1 MSLHERTEGWTT
13 GLRLAALW
21 LAGHPD
27 PEVLA
32 AGFSAPSGR
41 GRIAGLRV
49 VVGTAMGQLRP
60 RPGGHQGRRP
70 GHVLFRGHAV
80 LAIPPVPTWAM
91 ITVIVGWSAIG
102 GWPPAMPENPL
113 AKIATCSTIAA

>member
-1 MSLHERTEGWTT
+1 LHERTEGRAT
-13 GLRLAALW
+13 GLRLAALG

-32 AGFSAPSGR
+32 ARFSAPSGR
-41 GRIAGLRV
+41 GRVASQRV
-49 VVGTAMGQLRP
+49 VVGIAMGQLRP
-60 RPGGHQGRRP
+60 RPDGHQGRRP

-80 LAIPPVPTWAM
+80 LEIPPTPTWAM

-102 GWPPAMPENPL
+102 GWPPATPDNPL